1 MLNVTLVI
9 LVITVI
15 VSIMAFNNREL
26 LSKLLFNAFQIAQRK
41 EYWRLITNGFIH
53 GSWAHLG
60 VNMFVLYMFGGAV
73 EEIFAFHFGS
83 KGTFYFIT
91 LYIGSL
97 FASSIPALR
106 KHANNP
112 GYNSL
117 GASGAVSAVLFSFI
131 VMQPTS
137 MLGVMLV
144 IPMPAFLFGIL
155 YLWYENYMGKR
166 EGGRIAHDAHYAGAI
181 FGLLFTIFIRPSFA
195 IEFVQQVTG
204 YLSSFFG

>member
-1 MLNVTLVI
+1 MLNVTLII
-9 LVITVI
+9 LIITVV
-15 VSIMAFNNREL
+15 VSYMGFNNRDIL
-26 LSKLLFNAFQIAQRK
+26 TKLLFNAFQVSERR
-41 EYWRLITNGFIH
+41 EYWRLFTNGFIH

-60 VNMFVLYMFGGAV
+60 VNMFVLYMFGGSV
-73 EEIFAFHFGS
+73 EKLFAYYFGS
-83 KGTFYFIT
+83 KGILYFII
-91 LYIGSL
+91 LYAGSL

-112 GYNSL
+112 GYNAL
-117 GASGAVSAVLFSFI
+117 GASGAVSAVLFAFI

-195 IEFVQQVTG
+195 IEFVQQVVG
-204 YLSSFFG
+204 FVAKFIG